1 MPTSSSNGAD
11 CVAGM
16 DHADIAP
23 HRLVLAALALVV
35 VVAAAACSAGGH
47 SPPVAALPT
56 STAGRA
62 GATSPATATPSVPST
77 AVTARPREQ
86 LDESPSQI
94 QALLEPYN
102 QCVAAHGGKGT
113 SGSTSPAAEAAAE
126 AACIN
131 FDPLPPWQYDPAN
144 PKAMGFVQ
152 QVVACLHQ
160 HGVHFAQ
167 VTDPPGQDRIEIALG
182 GPQND
187 QTSISKGMDLIPTC
201 NQQVLQAGAG
211 R

>member
-1 MPTSSSNGAD
+1 MPTCSSNGAD
-11 CVAGM
+11 WLAGM
-16 DHADIAP
+16 DHADVARP
-23 HRLVLAALALVV
+23 RLVLAALALVA
-35 VVAAAACSAGGH
+35 VAAASCSAGGH
-47 SPPVAALPT
+47 GPQVAELPA
-56 STAGRA
+56 STPGQA
-62 GATSPATATPSVPST
+62 GATGPATATRSVPPSG
-77 AVTARPREQ
+77 ATARPREQ
-86 LDESPSQI
+86 LDESPSQL
-94 QALLEPYN
+94 QALLAPYD
-102 QCVAAHGGKGT
+102 QCLAAHGGKGN
-113 SGSTSPAAEAAAE
+113 SGPITPTAEAAAE

-160 HGVHFAQ
+160 HGVRFAQ

-187 QTSISKGMDLIPTC
+187 QTSISKGMNLIPTC